1 MEATGAPLDEST
13 VDADPLVQFGR
24 WFEDAAGVMAMP
36 EAMAVASVDARG
48 RPSVRMVL
56 LKSFGPDGFVFY
68 TNYESRKGRE
78 LVENPYAALLFHWET
93 LGRQVR
99 IEGPVTRTSDA
110 ESDAY
115 FATRPRGSQLGARA
129 SRQSRPIGDRRLLE
143 AEVAAIDGRFADVE
157 VPRPS
162 SWGGFRVAPDSYE
175 FWQHR
180 ADRLHDRLLYTP
192 SGAGWG
198 ITRLQP

>member
-1 MEATGAPLDEST
+1 MEATGEPLDEST
-13 VDADPLVQFGR
+13 ADADPLVQFGH
-24 WFEDAAGVMAMP
+24 WFDDAAAVMAMP
-36 EAMAVASVDARG
+36 EAMAVASADPSG

-56 LKSFGPDGFVFY
+56 LKSFGADGFVFY

-78 LVENPYAALLFHWET
+78 LADNPYAALLFHWEP

-99 IEGPVTRTSDA
+99 IEGPVTRVGDA

-115 FATRPRGSQLGARA
+115 FATRARGSRLGAQA
-129 SRQSRPIGDRRLLE
+129 SRQSNPIDDRRSLE
-143 AEVAAIDGRFADVE
+143 EAVAAVDARFAAMD
-157 VPRPS
+157 VPRPAW
-162 SWGGFRVAPDSYE
+162 WGGIRLTPTSYE

-180 ADRLHDRLLYTP
+180 EDRLHDRVLYTP
-192 SGAGWG
+192 FDGGWR

>member
-1 MEATGAPLDEST
+1 MEAVGEPLDESV
-13 VDADPLVQFGR
+13 VDPDPLLQFGR
-24 WFEDAAGVMAMP
+24 WFDAAAAVMPMP
-36 EAMAVASVDARG
+36 EAMAVASVDPAG

-56 LKSFGPDGFVFY
+56 LKSFGPEGFVFY

-78 LVENPYAALLFHWET
+78 LLDNPYAALLFHWE
-93 LGRQVR
+93 LLARQVR
-99 IEGPVTRTSDA
+99 IEGPVERTGDD

-115 FATRPRGSQLGARA
+115 FATRARGSQLGARA
-129 SRQSRPIGDRRLLE
+129 SRQSRPIDERGSLE
-143 AEVAAIDGRFADVE
+143 AEVAALDVRFAGVD
-157 VPRPS
+157 VPRPL
-162 SWGGFRVAPDSYE
+162 SWGGFRVAPASYE

-192 SGAGWG
+192 SDGAWR

>member
-1 MEATGAPLDEST
+1 MEATGEVLDEST
-13 VDADPLVQFGR
+13 VDPDPLVQFGR
-24 WFEDAAGVMAMP
+24 WYDDAAAVMAMP
-36 EAMAVASVDARG
+36 EAMAVASADRTG

-56 LKSFGPDGFVFY
+56 LKAFGPGGFVFY

-78 LVENPYAALLFHWET
+78 LLDNPQAALLFHWEP

-99 IEGPVTRTSDA
+99 VEGPVERVGDD

-115 FATRPRGSQLGARA
+115 FATRARGSQLGARA
-129 SRQSRPIGDRRLLE
+129 SRQSRPIDVRRTLE
-143 AEVAAIDGRFADVE
+143 AEVATIDARFAGSD
-157 VPRPS
+157 VPRPAT
-162 SWGGFRVAPDSYE
+162 WGGFRVAPRSYE

-180 ADRLHDRLLYTP
+180 EDRLHDRLLYTP
-192 SGAGWG
+192 SGGGWR